1 MPVPNNGNR
10 GFLYG
15 KSSTAEEDETGRK
28 TDFSEQGISRCRMAN
43 IKRTWRDKLFA
54 KDALPKIETV
64 SDKTNTHRGS
74 ETMVI
79 PAPVEVDQI
88 MWMVPRG
95 KLITINKIRE
105 VIARRHEASTA
116 CPVATGMSAW
126 IAAQAAAE
134 DEAEGRNRV
143 TPYWRTLKKDGELNP
158 SYPGGLEEQKAR
170 LEAEGHLI
178 VRKGRKLIVQDYE
191 CALFGL

>member
-1 MPVPNNGNR
+1 MSKV
-10 GFLYG
+10 
-15 KSSTAEEDETGRK
+15 
-28 TDFSEQGISRCRMAN
+28 
-43 IKRTWRDKLFA
+43 KRTWRDKLFA
-54 KDALPKIETV
+54 ENALPKVEPILG
-64 SDKTNTHRGS
+64 KTNMHRRT

-79 PAPVEVDQI
+79 PTPVEVDRI
-88 MWMVPRG
+88 MWLVPRG
-95 KLITINKIRE
+95 QLITINKIRE
-105 VIARRHEASTA
+105 VIARRHDASIA

-158 SYPGGLEEQKAR
+158 RYPGGVEEQKTR
-170 LEAEGHLI
+170 LEAEGHLV

-191 CALFGL
+191 CAMFGL